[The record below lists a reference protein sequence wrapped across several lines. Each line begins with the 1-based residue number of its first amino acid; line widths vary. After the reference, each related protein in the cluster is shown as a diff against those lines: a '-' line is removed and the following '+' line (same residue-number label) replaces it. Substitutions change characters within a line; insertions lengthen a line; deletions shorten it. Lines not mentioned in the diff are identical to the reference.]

1 MEKKYSVSLEHIIKD
16 NNYEVIYMP
25 ESADSVLVSS
35 SDVNRPGLILS
46 GYDEYFD
53 SCRIQ
58 FIGLAESEYLL
69 SLGDVSV
76 ARERF
81 EFFLEKKPVALII
94 ARGLE
99 IPKEYMDVI
108 KLHKVPVLRTKDST
122 SVAMS
127 TLIEYL
133 GIELA
138 PRETKHGVLME
149 ISGVGVLITGES
161 GVGKSE
167 TAIELVKRGHRLVAD
182 DAVEIR
188 KTTRNTLIG
197 SAPDNI
203 RHFIELR
210 GVGIINA
217 RRIFGMGAVKLSTK
231 IEMVVNIELWDDK
244 KVYDRLGLESQMTD
258 ILGVEV
264 PLTTIPSKPGR
275 NLSIIIEAAAMNE
288 RQKQMGYNAARELL
302 HKLGMT
308 DDVIPQEEELE
319 VWHNF

>member
-16 NNYEVIYMP
+16 MGYEICYMP
-25 ESADSVLVSS
+25 ESSGSVLVSS
-35 SDVNRPGLILS
+35 VEVNRPGLILS
-46 GYDEYFD
+46 GYDKYFD
-53 SCRIQ
+53 SSRIQ
-58 FIGLAESEYLL
+58 FIGLAEREYLR
-69 SLGDVSV
+69 SLTKEE
-76 ARERF
+76 AIKRWEN
-81 EFFLEKKPVALII
+81 FLKNKPVAIVVARNLDIFDENIELI
-94 ARGLE
+94 
-99 IPKEYMDVI
+99 KQY
-108 KLHKVPVLRTKDST
+108 KVPLLKTSDST
-122 SVAMS
+122 SAAMS
-127 TLIEYL
+127 RLIDYL

-138 PRETKHGVLME
+138 PRETRHGVLME

-217 RRIFGMGAVKLSTK
+217 RRIFGMGAIKLSTK
-231 IEMVVNIELWDDK
+231 IEMVVNIELWDNEK
-244 KVYDRLGLESQMTD
+244 IYDRLGLDSQMID
-258 ILGVEV
+258 ILGVDV

-288 RQKQMGYNAARELL
+288 RQKQLGYNAARELL

-308 DDVIPQEEELE
+308 DDIVPQEDELE
-319 VWHNF
+319 IWHNY

>member
-1 MEKKYSVSLEHIIKD
+1 MEKKYSVSLDHIIKD
-16 NNYEVIYMP
+16 MGYEEVYMP
-25 ESADSVLVSS
+25 EGSGAFHVSS
-35 SDVNRPGLILS
+35 SEVNRPGLILS
-46 GYDEYFD
+46 GYDKYFE
-53 SCRIQ
+53 STRFQ
-58 FIGLAESEYLL
+58 FLGLAEIEYLI
-69 SLGDVSV
+69 SLGKDK
-76 ARERF
+76 ALER
-81 EFFLEKKPVALII
+81 LQILLKKQPVALVL
-94 ARGLE
+94 ARNLDIDEDYLE
-99 IPKEYMDVI
+99 QFKKFKIPLLK
-108 KLHKVPVLRTKDST
+108 T
-122 SVAMS
+122 SEATSAAMS
-127 TLIEYL
+127 RLIDYL

-138 PRETKHGVLME
+138 PRETRHGVLME
-149 ISGVGVLITGES
+149 IAGVGVLITGES

-231 IEMVVNIELWDDK
+231 IEMVINIELWDNDK
-244 KVYDRLGLESQMTD
+244 IYERLGLESQMTD
-258 ILGVEV
+258 ILGVNV

-288 RQKQMGYNAARELL
+288 RQKQLGYNAARELL
-302 HKLGMT
+302 HQLGMT
-308 DDVIPQEEELE
+308 DDIVPQEDELE
-319 VWHNF
+319 IWHNY

>member
-1 MEKKYSVSLEHIIKD
+1 MEKKYSVSLDHIIKD
-16 NNYEVIYMP
+16 MGYEEIYMP
-25 ESADSVLVSS
+25 EGSGALLVSS
-35 SDVNRPGLILS
+35 SEVNRPGLILS
-46 GYDEYFD
+46 GYDKYFE
-53 SCRIQ
+53 STRFQ
-58 FIGLAESEYLL
+58 FLGLAEREYLI
-69 SLGDVSV
+69 SLGKDK
-76 ARERF
+76 ALER
-81 EFFLEKKPVALII
+81 LQILLKKQPVALVL
-94 ARGLE
+94 ARNLDIDEDYLE
-99 IPKEYMDVI
+99 QFKKFKIPLLK
-108 KLHKVPVLRTKDST
+108 T
-122 SVAMS
+122 SEATSAAMS
-127 TLIEYL
+127 RLIDYL

-138 PRETKHGVLME
+138 PRETRHGVLME
-149 ISGVGVLITGES
+149 IAGVGVLITGES

-231 IEMVVNIELWDDK
+231 IEMVINIELWDNDK
-244 KVYDRLGLESQMTD
+244 IYDRLGLESQMTD
-258 ILGVEV
+258 ILGVNV

-288 RQKQMGYNAARELL
+288 RQKQLGYNAARELL
-302 HKLGMT
+302 HQLGMT
-308 DDVIPQEEELE
+308 DDIVPQEDELE
-319 VWHNF
+319 IWHNY

>member
-1 MEKKYSVSLEHIIKD
+1 MDKKYSVSLGHIIKD
-16 NNYEVIYMP
+16 IGYEIIYMP
-25 ESADSVLVSS
+25 ENSDSVLITSS
-35 SDVNRPGLILS
+35 EVNRPGLILS
-46 GYDEYFD
+46 GYDKYFD
-53 SCRIQ
+53 SNRIQ
-58 FIGLAESEYLL
+58 FMGLAETEYLL
-69 SLGDVSV
+69 SIEDRNE
-76 ARERF
+76 AIERF
-81 EFFLEKKPVALII
+81 SSFLSKKPSAIII

-99 IPKEYMDVI
+99 IPEDFLEKAKKYQ
-108 KLHKVPVLRTKDST
+108 VPILRTSDAT
-122 SVAMS
+122 SPAMS

-138 PRETKHGVLME
+138 PRETRHGVLME

-167 TAIELVKRGHRLVAD
+167 TAIELVKRGHRLVSD

-188 KTTRNTLIG
+188 RTERNTLIG

-203 RHFIELR
+203 RHYIELR

-217 RRIFGMGAVKLSTK
+217 RRIFGMGAVKMSTK
-231 IEMVVNIELWDDK
+231 IEMVINIELWDDK
-244 KVYDRLGLESQMTD
+244 KIYDRLGLESVTTD
-258 ILGVEV
+258 ILGVKI

-308 DDVIPQEEELE
+308 DDVTPQEEELD

>member
-1 MEKKYSVSLEHIIKD
+1 MAQEYSVSLQKMVKY
-16 NNYEVIYMP
+16 NTL
-25 ESADSVLVSS
+25 SVLYAPKELDEIFITSR
-35 SDVNRPGLILS
+35 DVNRPGLILS
-46 GYDEYFD
+46 GYDKYFD
-53 SCRIQ
+53 SSRIQ
-58 FIGLAESEYLL
+58 FIGLAEREYLR
-69 SLGDVSV
+69 SLNIEEANKRWDT
-76 ARERF
+76 
-81 EFFLEKKPVALII
+81 FLKNKPVAIVVARDLDIFDENMELI
-94 ARGLE
+94 
-99 IPKEYMDVI
+99 KKY
-108 KLHKVPVLRTKDST
+108 KVPLLKTLDST
-122 SVAMS
+122 SAAMS
-127 TLIEYL
+127 RLIEYL

-138 PRETKHGVLME
+138 PRETRHGVLME

-210 GVGIINA
+210 GVGLINA

-231 IEMVVNIELWDDK
+231 IEMVVNIELWDNEK
-244 KVYDRLGLESQMTD
+244 IYDRLGLESQMIN
-258 ILGVEV
+258 ILGVDV

-288 RQKQMGYNAARELL
+288 RQKQLGYNAARELL

-308 DDVIPQEEELE
+308 DDIVPQEDELE
-319 VWHNF
+319 IWHNY